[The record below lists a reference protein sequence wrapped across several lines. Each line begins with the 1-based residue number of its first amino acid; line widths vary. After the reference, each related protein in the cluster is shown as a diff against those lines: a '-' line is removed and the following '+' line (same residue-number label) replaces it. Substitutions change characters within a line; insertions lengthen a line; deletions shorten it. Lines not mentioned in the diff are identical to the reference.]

1 MMNTGLFKR
10 ILPALAVALLL
21 TLVSVGLQAQ
31 NIKRGFKLLE
41 KADHE
46 KAIELFKS
54 ALSQNQDQPAALLG
68 IALIMA
74 DDSSSF
80 FDLPAAWKY
89 TGQLKSNLDKLTE
102 EEIEFIGEYFY
113 NTETRHIPRP
123 VKKKIEYAVE
133 TIETKLI
140 KYIRE
145 ENNLDLVYRVLNEF
159 PDFKHHDNVIHIRN
173 QLEFRKYEKQNQ
185 LAGYLEFIEKFPD
198 AAQIDKAKRYRNQ
211 LAFEQACRINTVE
224 AYKDFMKNYPEAVEN
239 NSAIKKLY
247 AVAFE
252 KARQLNTI
260 KAFDDFI
267 SEYPDA
273 LEIAEAKLIQKQL
286 LYEYAKKIQTL
297 EAYNEF
303 IRRYPD
309 GQQYVDI
316 FNLKSLDKGMQ
327 ILASNPLSTNN
338 ILWARSFDEEGNEEL
353 TTCLAV
359 DTLNFYYSGGTVFR
373 SDTGSTDAWVIKT
386 NEDGKMIWNKY
397 VGEQY
402 NDELNLLAVNRKNE
416 LIGAGYTWLGMDS
429 LSRESW
435 IFKLGTDGGRIWSRK
450 LGRMHINTLRI
461 TSNNSIFLGG
471 YVVDDSLRSKYS
483 LVVLNESGKRLWGRT
498 YTGNGRITG
507 ISECPD
513 RKILITGNYWRAKIE
528 PRGYLAW
535 ESLFNPTDSML
546 ATQVMPRGEL
556 VFAGIRNADRMIL
569 IKTSAENK
577 MAYEKEIPLPDIPVS
592 INTIINGSLNQLI
605 VLVTCRTSQFICWVN
620 ALSGEL
626 LKTVP
631 VPRGITAAELL
642 TDQKNNLLISAQ
654 NGSMIVIKNSGVT
667 F

>member
-1 MMNTGLFKR
+1 MMNTAFIKK
-10 ILPALAVALLL
+10 ILPALTVAFFLALLP
-21 TLVSVGLQAQ
+21 VGLQAQ

-41 KADHE
+41 KADHV
-46 KAIELFKS
+46 KAIELFRG
-54 ALSQNQDQPAALLG
+54 ALSVNMDQPAALLG

-102 EEIEFIGEYFY
+102 DEIEFIGEYFY

-133 TIETKLI
+133 TIEAKLI

-159 PDFKHHDNVIHIRN
+159 PDFKHYNNVIHIRN

-185 LAGYLEFIEKFPD
+185 LKGYLEFIEKFPE

-224 AYKDFMKNYPEAVEN
+224 AYKDFMNNYPEAVEN
-239 NSAIKKLY
+239 NSAIKRLY

-267 SEYPDA
+267 SEYPEA

-327 ILASNPLSTNN
+327 ILASSPLSSNN
-338 ILWARSFDEEGNEEL
+338 ILWARSFDEEGNEEM
-353 TTCLAV
+353 TSCLAV
-359 DTLNFYYSGGTVFR
+359 DTLNFYFTGGTVFR

-402 NDELNLLAVNRKNE
+402 NDELRLMAVNRKNE
-416 LIGAGYTWLGMDS
+416 LVGAGYTWLGMDS

-435 IFKLGTDGGRIWSRK
+435 IFKLGTNGQRIWSRK

-471 YVVDDSLRSKYS
+471 YVVDDSLRNKYS

-498 YTGNGRITG
+498 YTGNGQITG

-513 RKILITGNYWRAKIE
+513 RKILITGNYWRAKID

-535 ESLFNPTDSML
+535 ESLFNTTDSML
-546 ATQVMPRGEL
+546 AAQVMPRGEL
-556 VFAGIRNADRMIL
+556 LFAGIRNADRMIL

-577 MAYEKEIPLPDIPVS
+577 TVYEKEISLSDIPKS
-592 INTIINGSLNQLI
+592 INTIINGSPNQLI
-605 VLVTCRTSQFICWVN
+605 MLVTCSTSQFICWVN
-620 ALSGEL
+620 ASNGEL
-626 LKTVP
+626 LKAVP
-631 VPRGITAAELL
+631 VPRGIKAAELL

-654 NGSMIVIKNSGVT
+654 NGSMILIKNSGVT

>member
-1 MMNTGLFKR
+1 MMNNVLLKR
-10 ILPALAVALLL
+10 ILPALTVILLL
-21 TLVSVGLQAQ
+21 ALAPVGLQAQ

-46 KAIELFKS
+46 KAIELFRS
-54 ALSQNQDQPAALLG
+54 ALSESNDNPAALLG

-80 FDLPAAWKY
+80 FDLPSAWKY
-89 TGQLKSNLDKLTE
+89 TCQLKSNLDKLTE
-102 EEIEFIGEYFY
+102 EEITFIGEYFY

-133 TIETKLI
+133 TIEGKLI

-159 PDFKHHDNVIHIRN
+159 PDFRHYDNVIHIRN

-198 AAQIDKAKRYRNQ
+198 AAQIDKAKRNRNK

-224 AYKDFMKNYPEAVEN
+224 AYKDFMQKYPEAVEN
-239 NSAIKKLY
+239 NTAIKKLY

-252 KARQLNTI
+252 KAKQLNTI

-267 SEYPDA
+267 AEYPDA
-273 LEIAEAKLIQKQL
+273 LEIAEAKIIQKQL

-303 IRRYPD
+303 IRRYPE

-316 FNLKSLDKGMQ
+316 FNLKSLDNGMKM
-327 ILASNPLSTNN
+327 LTNNPLSTNN
-338 ILWARSFDEEGNEEL
+338 ILWARSFDEEGNDEL
-353 TTCLAV
+353 TACMAV
-359 DTLNFYYSGGTVFR
+359 DTLNFYYTGGTVFR

-402 NDELNLLAVNRKNE
+402 NDELRLMAVNRKNE
-416 LIGAGYTWLGMDS
+416 LVGAGYTWLGMDS

-435 IFKLGTDGGRIWSRK
+435 VFKLGAEGQRIWSRK
-450 LGRMHINTLRI
+450 LGRMHINALRI
-461 TSNNSIFLGG
+461 TNNNSIFLGG

-498 YTGNGRITG
+498 YTGKGEIVAVA
-507 ISECPD
+507 ECPD
-513 RKILITGNYWRAKIE
+513 RKMLITGNSWRAKID

-535 ESLFNPTDSML
+535 ESLFSPSDSIL
-546 ATQVMPRGEL
+546 ASQVMPRGEL
-556 VFAGIRNADRMIL
+556 LFAGIRNGEKLLL

-577 MAYEKEIPLPDIPVS
+577 AVFEKEIMLPDIPCN
-592 INTIINGSLNQLI
+592 INTILNGSVNQLI
-605 VLVTCRTSQFICWVN
+605 MLVTCRSNQFICWVN
-620 ALSGEL
+620 ASNGEL
-626 LKTVP
+626 LKAIAIP
-631 VPRGITAAELL
+631 VGIKASELL
-642 TDQKNNLLISAQ
+642 TDRKNNLLISAQ
-654 NGSMIVIKNSGVT
+654 NGSMILVKNNGLN

>member
-1 MMNTGLFKR
+1 MMNTVLLKR
-10 ILPALAVALLL
+10 ILPALAVILLL
-21 TLVSVGLQAQ
+21 ALAPVGLQAQ

-41 KADHE
+41 KADHG
-46 KAIELFKS
+46 KALELFRS
-54 ALSQNQDQPAALLG
+54 ALSESPDSPAALLG

-74 DDSSSF
+74 DDSSAF
-80 FDLPAAWKY
+80 FDLPSAWKY
-89 TGQLKSNLDKLTE
+89 TCQLKSNLDKLTE
-102 EEIEFIGEYFY
+102 EEIAFIGEYFY

-133 TIETKLI
+133 TIEGKLI

-145 ENNLDLVYRVLNEF
+145 ENNLELVYRVLNDF
-159 PDFKHHDNVIHIRN
+159 PDFRHYDNVIHIRN

-198 AAQIDKAKRYRNQ
+198 AAQIDKAKRYRNK

-224 AYKDFMKNYPEAVEN
+224 AYQEFMKKYPEAFEN
-239 NSAIKKLY
+239 NTAIKKLY

-252 KARQLNTI
+252 KAKQLNTI

-267 SEYPDA
+267 AEYPDA

-303 IRRYPD
+303 IRRYPE

-327 ILASNPLSTNN
+327 LLSANPLSTNN
-338 ILWARSFDEEGNEEL
+338 ILWARSFDEEGNDEL
-353 TTCLAV
+353 TTCMAV
-359 DTLNFYYSGGTVFR
+359 DTLNFYYTGGTVFR

-402 NDELNLLAVNRKNE
+402 NDELRLMAVNRMNE
-416 LIGAGYTWLGMDS
+416 LVGAGYTWLGLDS

-435 IFKLGTDGGRIWSRK
+435 VFKLGAEGQRVWSRR
-450 LGRMHINTLRI
+450 LGRMHINALRI
-461 TSNNSIFLGG
+461 TNINSIFLGG

-498 YTGNGRITG
+498 YTGKGEIVAVA
-507 ISECPD
+507 ECPD
-513 RKILITGNYWRAKIE
+513 RKMLITGNSWRAKID
-528 PRGYLAW
+528 PRGYLTW
-535 ESLFNPTDSML
+535 ESLFNPSDSIL
-546 ATQVMPRGEL
+546 ASQVMPRGEL
-556 VFAGIRNADRMIL
+556 LYAGIRNTEQIVL

-577 MAYEKEIPLPDIPVS
+577 PVYEKEILLPDIPCN
-592 INTIINGSLNQLI
+592 INTLLNGSINQLI
-605 VLVTCRTSQFICWVN
+605 MLVTCRSNQFICWIN
-620 ALSGEL
+620 ASNGEL
-626 LKTVP
+626 LKTITIP
-631 VPRGITAAELL
+631 VGIKASELL
-642 TDQKNNLLISAQ
+642 TDRKNNLLISAQ
-654 NGSMIVIKNSGVT
+654 NGSLILVKNNGLN

>member
-1 MMNTGLFKR
+1 MMNTAFIKR
-10 ILPALAVALLL
+10 ILPALAGAFFLA
-21 TLVSVGLQAQ
+21 LVSVGLQAQ

-41 KADHE
+41 KADHV
-46 KAIELFKS
+46 KAIELFRG
-54 ALSQNQDQPAALLG
+54 ALSENKDQPAALLG

-102 EEIEFIGEYFY
+102 DEIEFIGEYFY

-133 TIETKLI
+133 TIEAKLI

-159 PDFKHHDNVIHIRN
+159 PDFKHYDNVIHIRN

-185 LAGYLEFIEKFPD
+185 LKGYLEFIEKFPE

-224 AYKDFMKNYPEAVEN
+224 AYKDFMNNYPEAVEN
-239 NSAIKKLY
+239 NSAIKRLY

-267 SEYPDA
+267 SEYPEA

-309 GQQYVDI
+309 GQHYVDI

-327 ILASNPLSTNN
+327 ILASGPFTTNN

-353 TTCLAV
+353 TSCLAV
-359 DTLNFYYSGGTVFR
+359 DTLNFYFTGGTVFR

-402 NDELNLLAVNRKNE
+402 NDELRLMAVNRKNE
-416 LIGAGYTWLGMDS
+416 LVGAGYTWLGMDS

-435 IFKLGTDGGRIWSRK
+435 IFKLGTDGQRIWSRK

-498 YTGNGRITG
+498 YTGNGQITG

-513 RKILITGNYWRAKIE
+513 RKILVTGNYWRAKID
-528 PRGYLAW
+528 PRGYLTW
-535 ESLFNPTDSML
+535 ESLFNTTDSML
-546 ATQVMPRGEL
+546 AAQVMPRGEL
-556 VFAGIRNADRMIL
+556 LFAGIRNADRVIL

-577 MAYEKEIPLPDIPVS
+577 TVYEKEVSLGDIPKS
-592 INTIINGSLNQLI
+592 INTIINGSPNQLI
-605 VLVTCRTSQFICWVN
+605 MLVTCSTSQFICWVN
-620 ALSGEL
+620 ASNGEL
-626 LKTVP
+626 LKAVP
-631 VPRGITAAELL
+631 VPRGIKAAELL

-654 NGSMIVIKNSGVT
+654 NGSMILIKNSGVT

>member
-1 MMNTGLFKR
+1 MKNTVFLKK
-10 ILPALAVALLL
+10 IMPALAVVLLL
-21 TLVSVGLQAQ
+21 ALVPVGMQAQ

-46 KAIELFKS
+46 KALELFRS
-54 ALSQNQDQPAALLG
+54 ALSESTYNPAALFG

-74 DDSSSF
+74 DDSSDF
-80 FDLPAAWKY
+80 FDLPSAWKY
-89 TGQLKSNLDKLTE
+89 TGLLKSNLDKLTE

-133 TIETKLI
+133 TIEAKLI

-145 ENNLDLVYRVLNEF
+145 ENNLNLVYRVLNDF
-159 PDFKHHDNVIHIRN
+159 PDFRHYDNVIHIRN

-198 AAQIDKAKRYRNQ
+198 AAQIDKAKRYRNK
-211 LAFEQACRINTVE
+211 LAFEQACQINTVD
-224 AYKDFMKNYPEAVEN
+224 AYKDFMKKYPGAVEN
-239 NSAIKKLY
+239 NTAIKNLY

-252 KARQLNTI
+252 KARKLNTI

-267 SEYPDA
+267 AEYPDA
-273 LEIAEAKLIQKQL
+273 LEIAEAKIIQKQL

-303 IRRYPD
+303 IRRYPE

-327 ILASNPLSTNN
+327 ILASNPLPTNN
-338 ILWARSFDEEGNEEL
+338 ILWARSFDEEGNEEM
-353 TTCLAV
+353 TSCMAV
-359 DTLNFYYSGGTVFR
+359 DTINYYYAGGTVFR
-373 SDTGSTDAWVIKT
+373 SDTGSTDAWIIKT
-386 NEDGKMIWNKY
+386 NEDGKMIWNKF

-402 NDELNLLAVNRKNE
+402 NDELRLMSVNRQNE
-416 LIGAGYTWLGMDS
+416 LVGAGYTWLGMDS
-429 LSRESW
+429 MSRESW
-435 IFKLGTDGGRIWSRK
+435 IFKLGTDGQRIWSRK

-461 TSNNSIFLGG
+461 TSINSIFLGG
-471 YVVDDSLRSKYS
+471 YVIDDSLRTKYS

-498 YTGNGRITG
+498 YTGKGEIVAVA
-507 ISECPD
+507 ECPD
-513 RKILITGNYWRAKIE
+513 RRMLITGNSWRAKID

-535 ESLFNPTDSML
+535 EALFNPSDSML

-556 VFAGIRNADRMIL
+556 LFAGIRNADKVVL
-569 IKTSAENK
+569 IKTNAENK
-577 MAYEKEIPLPDIPVS
+577 PIYEKEITLPDIPDGINS
-592 INTIINGSLNQLI
+592 IVNGSLNQLI
-605 VLVTCRTSQFICWVN
+605 MLVTCRSNQFICWVD
-620 ALSGEL
+620 ALNGEL
-626 LKTVP
+626 LKAVAIP
-631 VPRGITAAELL
+631 GGIKASELL
-642 TDQKNNLLISAQ
+642 TDRKNNLLISAQ
-654 NGSMIVIKNSGVT
+654 NGSMMLVKNNGLN